1 MQLYAYF
8 LVTVDLDQFKGFK
21 NISGFIKHLKKDT
34 VHKKKQSL
42 NEPSPPF
49 DPSPL
54 KEIKITGSPGTGN
67 EIVSCKLQTWRV

>member
-8 LVTVDLDQFKGFK
+8 FVTVDLDQFKGFK
-21 NISGFIKHLKKDT
+21 NISSFIKPLKKDT
-34 VHKKKQSL
+34 VQRKKQSL

-49 DPSPL
+49 YPSPL

-67 EIVSCKLQTWRV
+67 EIASCKFQTWRV